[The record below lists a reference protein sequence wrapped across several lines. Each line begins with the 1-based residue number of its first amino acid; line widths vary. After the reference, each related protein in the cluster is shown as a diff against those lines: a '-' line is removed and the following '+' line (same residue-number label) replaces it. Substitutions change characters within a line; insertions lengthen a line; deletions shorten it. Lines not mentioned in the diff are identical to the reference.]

1 MQAGTRSVQSA
12 RETKGGAEPAVLT
25 LMSDERRL
33 QYSSRQR
40 RRAFRTLGDETRE
53 VVARRVKIAGT
64 GCENRAMGAAATLPG
79 DRITDRRLLPLA
91 PLGRCGVC
99 AVGIEPNP
107 LHRSRLAALERAYRA
122 AGVGVTVMMAAAS
135 TQDGVTTLTI
145 NQNNYESKHEDWG
158 ATMHGAIKKMANRH
172 SMPVRSV
179 GLPRLVRL
187 LRELLDSGGDRGGR
201 IAAKID
207 IEFEEYRLVPA
218 MAVDRS
224 ACLLSGMYVEWHAEN
239 GNYRPRHNGT
249 REYLEALRNN
259 TVRAFSAEDCG
270 VDVSALDDETYLHDV
285 KAWVGTVA
293 GDCARAGSAPPA
305 AA

>member
-1 MQAGTRSVQSA
+1 M
-12 RETKGGAEPAVLT
+12 LT

-145 NQNNYESKHEDWG
+145 NQNNLESKHEDWG
-158 ATMHGAIKKMANRH
+158 ATMHGAIKKMAN
-172 SMPVRSV
+172 
-179 GLPRLVRL
+179 
-187 LRELLDSGGDRGGR
+187 
-201 IAAKID
+201 
-207 IEFEEYRLVPA
+207 
-218 MAVDRS
+218 
-224 ACLLSGMYVEWHAEN
+224 
-239 GNYRPRHNGT
+239 
-249 REYLEALRNN
+249 
-259 TVRAFSAEDCG
+259 
-270 VDVSALDDETYLHDV
+270 
-285 KAWVGTVA
+285 
-293 GDCARAGSAPPA
+293 
-305 AA
+305 